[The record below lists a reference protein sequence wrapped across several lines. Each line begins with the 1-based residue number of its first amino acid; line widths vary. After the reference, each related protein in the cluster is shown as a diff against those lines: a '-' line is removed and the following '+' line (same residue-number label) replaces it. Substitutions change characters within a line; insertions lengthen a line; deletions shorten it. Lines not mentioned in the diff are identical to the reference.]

1 MNLLIEA
8 RGEAVRYFEP
18 NATALGLEDPD
29 DLVGPDPVLLWL
41 RMAAAGFADHPVD
54 GAPRLALLSSKFDQ
68 QQHLQ
73 RWLID
78 AENMDRGQFRIVR
91 NLLVASGVAEVA
103 MYLEGSP
110 QPLPLHELAFPSC
123 PTPLGVAGDY
133 TPPDEDDIVRHRSL
147 HIELAVAHDAALARR
162 LCDDLDVW
170 IEVVCRSG
178 WCPEDEEPANAGAMP
193 CAAYALDSHT
203 VAVEFD
209 GFFRVDEACFD
220 AISAYAHRLLAMDIQ
235 VASIAVS

>member
-18 NATALGLEDPD
+18 NATALNLDDPD

-41 RMAAAGFADHPVD
+41 RMASAGFADHPVD
-54 GAPRLALLSSKFDQ
+54 GAPRLAVLSCEFDQ
-68 QQHLQ
+68 QQLQ

-78 AENMDRGQFRIVR
+78 VENMDRGQLRIVR

-103 MYLEGSP
+103 IYLEGST
-110 QPLPLHELAFPSC
+110 QPLPLQELAFPSC
-123 PTPLGVAGDY
+123 PTPPGVACNY
-133 TPPDEDDIVRHRSL
+133 TPPDESDVVRHRSL
-147 HIELAVAHDAALARR
+147 HIELAGAHEAALARR

-178 WCPEDEEPANAGAMP
+178 WCPEEEEPADAGAMP

-203 VAVEFD
+203 LAVEFD

-235 VASIAVS
+235 VASITVS